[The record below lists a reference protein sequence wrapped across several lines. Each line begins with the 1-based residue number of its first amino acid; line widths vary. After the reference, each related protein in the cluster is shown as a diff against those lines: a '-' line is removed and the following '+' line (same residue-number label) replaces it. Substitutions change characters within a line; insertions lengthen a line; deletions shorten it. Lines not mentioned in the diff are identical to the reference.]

1 MDSRCFRCKTQ
12 LYRERESE
20 CSTLYLIISHASRS
34 ELSSSASVF
43 SVSLSLSL
51 CIVLCHFHGHLFCCG
66 SLCLIMSYTCHVF
79 TSQIGYSGS
88 QPCILVLFP
97 CTIRTVSLEEKESY
111 IVLSFGPI
119 SVAFIF
125 CGLAHTHHLFSMTK
139 SFFLFLI
146 YHGFLVFNVYQV
158 QVLAPISLFAR
169 SNVSL

>member
-43 SVSLSLSL
+43 SVSLSLSLSL

-97 CTIRTVSLEEKESY
+97 CTIRTVSLEKKESY

-125 CGLAHTHHLFSMTK
+125 CGLAPTHHLFSMTK

-146 YHGFLVFNVYQV
+146 YHGFLVFIRYKFQLPYHCLLG
-158 QVLAPISLFAR
+158 QM
-169 SNVSL
+169 